1 MKMIYGSLSVRRR
14 FGFGEILE
22 KPVPVGA
29 KRQKCGLSRRAI
41 PESPMRCTPG
51 ISDVRRDEKAPY
63 IGITILS
70 QQIA

>member
-29 KRQKCGLSRRAI
+29 KRQKCGLSRRAV

-51 ISDVRRDEKAPY
+51 ISDVRPQKSKKKNGDETPFFP
-63 IGITILS
+63 
-70 QQIA
+70 